1 MKKEMEPFH
10 QRKALSL
17 AIARIVQVAAV
28 GALSGLAALPATAQ
42 QAGSDDT
49 QSQPL
54 QRVEITGSNIRR
66 ADAET
71 PSPVQVITAE
81 DLQKSGYTTVAQVLQ
96 NITANGQGTLSQGF
110 SQAFAAGASGISLR
124 GLTTAATLVLID
136 GHRMAP
142 YPLSDDGQRSFVD
155 ISNIPFDAV
164 ERIEVLKDGAS
175 ATYGSDAMAGV
186 VNIILKKS
194 FVGTRVSVEG
204 GGATEGG
211 AGTIH
216 ASVMHGFG
224 DYNEDGYNAY
234 LSLEY
239 RHEDRVTYDQ
249 RDGDGLWQNL
259 NWSGYGGINKTPG
272 VITSVNPQPT
282 VYGGPYLT
290 NPNVSFSG
298 ASNSSVFNSSSQCS
312 SYAKLASGGCAYQNP
327 NAEISPETQNVN
339 VLGSFT
345 KKLSG
350 DWKLDLKASLFDS
363 EAEQYPAGSLLT
375 YPSSFSP
382 EPGAGGFAASAG
394 VAPHFISGINP
405 ISQITVPS
413 TYPGNTLGTAAVV
426 NGVITGAPTP
436 HTEIESKASR
446 VVADLTGTLGDWDID
461 TSLGYTKVGT
471 TQTVYGSLNYTALN
485 NALNAPNGSAQQ
497 WSLWGNNSQ
506 ALTNSIFPTT
516 SAYDTST
523 LEFAEFHASRS
534 LMTLGGGDLGFSAGG
549 SFIHRDINSPA
560 PLLISEG
567 IVSGND
573 AYVSGQENDAALFM
587 ELAAPITKTFEM
599 DGSLRFDHFNDVGN
613 ATTPKVG
620 FKWTPSDVFALRGTI
635 GTGFRAPNA
644 AEAGNSGTA
653 YLYNYMN
660 DPVLCPGGVPSSGN
674 IAKGSAVA
682 YCNYEPNYFNTSN
695 SNLKPEKSLLQTLGF
710 ILEPIKGWSTT
721 FDLYQVD
728 IKDQI
733 VEGQADYNSPVRGS
747 PISTLCADGNGGT
760 YTCTTSVGP
769 VLYYATEYINAN
781 STKTSGF
788 EVDSRY
794 RFKLGDYGTLL
805 TDLSWSHMMSYILTE
820 GGVAY
825 QLAGTHGP
833 IEIGGDTGN
842 PKDKVQ
848 LTFTWDRGPLEVA
861 TTFNWISSFDL
872 TDPTQGLTTCDLGAL
887 IGGEFPSG
895 GVPQEFCRVHSFLDT
910 DLSVRYK
917 WNKKLTLH
925 GSITNLFN
933 QAPPVDLDTYGGG
946 QLPFNPSDHLI
957 GAIGRSVNFGAIYNF

>member
-1 MKKEMEPFH
+1 MKKHMEPFH
-10 QRKALSL
+10 RRTALSL
-17 AIARIVQVAAV
+17 CVARICAL
-28 GALSGLAALPATAQ
+28 GALSSLAAVPAMAQ
-42 QAGSDDT
+42 QATAD
-49 QSQPL
+49 QAQPI

-124 GLTTAATLVLID
+124 GLTTSATLVLID

-211 AGTIH
+211 AGTVH

-224 DYNEDGYNAY
+224 DYATDGYNSY
-234 LSLEY
+234 ISLEY

-249 RDGDGLWQNL
+249 RAGDGLWQNL
-259 NWSGYGGINKTPG
+259 NWTSYGGINKTPG
-272 VITSVNPQPT
+272 VLTPTNPQPS

-290 NPNVSFSG
+290 NPNVAFSG
-298 ASNSSVFNSSSQCS
+298 ASNSSVFNSSSQCN
-312 SYAKLASGGCAYQNP
+312 SYAKLAAGGCAYQNP
-327 NAEISPETQNVN
+327 DAEISPETQNIN
-339 VLGSFT
+339 LLGSFT
-345 KKLSG
+345 KKLAG
-350 DWKLDLKASLFDS
+350 DWKLDLKASIFDS
-363 EAEQYPAGSLLT
+363 KAEQYPAGSLLT

-394 VAPHFISGINP
+394 VSPHFISGVNA
-405 ISQITVPS
+405 ISQVTVPS

-426 NGVITGAPTP
+426 NGVIMGAPTP
-436 HTEIESKASR
+436 HTEIDSKASR
-446 VVADLTGTLGDWDID
+446 IVADLSGTWGDWDID
-461 TSLGYTKVGT
+461 SSLGWTKVGT
-471 TQTVYGSLNYTALN
+471 NQTVYGSVNYTALN
-485 NALNAPNGSAQQ
+485 NALNAPNGSAAQ
-497 WSLWGNNSQ
+497 WNLWGNNSQ
-506 ALTNSIFPTT
+506 SLINQIFPTT

-534 LMTLGGGDLGFSAGG
+534 LMSLPGGDLGFSAGG
-549 SFIHRDINSPA
+549 SFIHRDIDSPA

-573 AYVSGQENDAALFM
+573 AYVEGQENDAALFM
-587 ELAAPITKTFEM
+587 EIVAPITKTLEL

-613 ATTPKVG
+613 ATTPKLG
-620 FKWTPSDVFALRGTI
+620 FKWTPTDVFALRGTI

-660 DPVLCPGGVPSSGN
+660 DPVLCPGGVPASGN

-682 YCNYEPNYFNTSN
+682 YCNYEPNYFNTST
-695 SNLKPEKSLLQTLGF
+695 SDLKPEKSLSQTLGF

-721 FDLYQVD
+721 FDLYQVN

-733 VEGQADYNSPVRGS
+733 VEGSADYNNPVRGS
-747 PISTLCADGNGGT
+747 PVSTLCADGNGGT

-769 VLYYATEYINAN
+769 VLYYATQYINAN

-794 RFKLGDYGTLL
+794 RFKLGEYGSLL
-805 TDLSWSHMMSYILTE
+805 TDLSWSHMMSYVINEDGTS
-820 GGVAY
+820 Y

-895 GVPQEFCRVHSFLDT
+895 GVPSQFCRVGSFLDT
-910 DLSVRYK
+910 DLTVRYK

-925 GSITNLFN
+925 GSVTNLFN

-946 QLPFNPSDHLI
+946 QLPYNPSDHLI
-957 GAIGRSVNFGAIYNF
+957 GAIGRSVSVGAIYNF

>member
-1 MKKEMEPFH
+1 MTKKMDPFH
-10 QRKALSL
+10 RRTAMSL
-17 AIARIVQVAAV
+17 AIGRATARIAAA
-28 GALSGLAALPATAQ
+28 GALSGLAALPAFAQ
-42 QAGSDDT
+42 QSSD
-49 QSQPL
+49 QQAV

-66 ADAET
+66 ADAEL
-71 PSPVQVITAE
+71 PSPVQVLTAD

-124 GLTTAATLVLID
+124 GLTTSATLVLID

-204 GGATEGG
+204 GVATEGG
-211 AGTIH
+211 AGTVH

-239 RHEDRVTYDQ
+239 RHENRVTYDQ
-249 RDGDGLWQNL
+249 RKGDGLWQNL
-259 NWSGYGGINKTPG
+259 DWSGYGGINKTPG

-282 VYGGPYLT
+282 VLGGPYLT
-290 NPNVSFSG
+290 NPNVAFSG
-298 ASNSSVFNSSSQCS
+298 ATNSSVFNSSSACS
-312 SYAKLASGGCAYQNP
+312 SYTMLAAGKCAWQSP
-327 NAEISPETQNVN
+327 DAELSPETQNIN
-339 VLGSFT
+339 LLGSFT

-363 EAEQYPAGSLLT
+363 KAEQYPAGSLLT

-382 EPGAGGFAASAG
+382 APGAGGFAASAG
-394 VAPHFISGINP
+394 VAPHFVSGINA

-426 NGVITGAPTP
+426 NGVITDAPTP
-436 HTEIESKASR
+436 HTDINSKASR
-446 VVADLTGTLGDWDID
+446 IVADLTGTLAGWDID
-461 TSLGYTKVGT
+461 TSLGYTKVAT
-471 TQTVYGSLNYTALN
+471 TQMVYGSVNYTALN
-485 NALNAPNGSAQQ
+485 NALNAANGSATQ

-506 ALTNSIFPTT
+506 SLINSIFPTT

-523 LEFAEFHASRS
+523 LEFGEFHASRS
-534 LMTLGGGDLGFSAGG
+534 LLALPGGDLGFSAGA
-549 SFIHRDINSPA
+549 SFIHRDIESPA

-567 IVSGND
+567 VVSGND
-573 AYVSGQENDAALFM
+573 AYVSGAQNDAAAFF
-587 ELAAPITKTFEM
+587 ELAAPVSKTLEI
-599 DGSLRFDHFNDVGN
+599 DGSVRFDHFNDSGN
-613 ATTPKVG
+613 ATTPKLG
-620 FKWTPSDVFALRGTI
+620 FKWTPSEVFALRGTI

-644 AEAGNSGTA
+644 AESGNSGTA
-653 YLYNYMN
+653 YLYNSMN
-660 DPVLCPGGVPSSGN
+660 DPILCPGGVPSTGN

-682 YCNYEPNYFNTSN
+682 YCNYQPNYFNTSN
-695 SNLKPEKSLLQTLGF
+695 ANLKPEKSLSQTLGF

-721 FDLYQVD
+721 FDLYQVT

-733 VEGQADYNSPVRGS
+733 VEGTADYDSPVRGS
-747 PISTLCADGNGGT
+747 PVSTLCADGNGGT

-769 VLYYATEYINAN
+769 VLYYATEYVNAN
-781 STKTSGF
+781 KTKTSGF

-794 RFKLGDYGTLL
+794 KWKMGDYGSLL
-805 TDLSWSHMMSYILTE
+805 TDLSWSHMMSYVITE
-820 GGVAY
+820 DGTSY

-848 LTFTWDRGPLEVA
+848 LSFTWDKGPWQVA
-861 TTFNWISSFDL
+861 TTFNWMSSFDL

-887 IGGEFPSG
+887 VGGEFPSG
-895 GVPQEFCRVHSFLDT
+895 GVPQQFCRVHSFLDT
-910 DLSVRYK
+910 DLAVRYQL
-917 WNKKLTLH
+917 NKKLTIH

-946 QLPFNPSDHLI
+946 QLPYNPSDHLV
-957 GAIGRSVNFGAIYNF
+957 GAIGRSVNVGAIYNF

>member
-1 MKKEMEPFH
+1 MKNKMEPFYK
-10 QRKALSL
+10 RRNLSL
-17 AIARIVQVAAV
+17 AIARIVALGAA
-28 GALSGLAALPATAQ
+28 SGLMAPALAQ
-42 QAGSDDT
+42 QAAGDAAT
-49 QSQPL
+49 V

-66 ADAET
+66 ADTET
-71 PSPVQVITAE
+71 PSPVQIISAD

-110 SQAFAAGASGISLR
+110 SQAFAAGASGLSLR
-124 GLTTAATLVLID
+124 GLTTSATLVLID

-211 AGTIH
+211 AGTVH
-216 ASVMHGFG
+216 ASVMHGVG

-234 LSLEY
+234 GSLEY
-239 RHEDRVTYDQ
+239 RHQNRVTYDQ
-249 RDGDGLWQNL
+249 RAGDGAWQNL

-272 VITSVNPQPT
+272 VISSVNPQPT
-282 VYGGPYLT
+282 VIGGPYLT
-290 NPNVSFSG
+290 NPNVAFSG
-298 ASNSSVFNSSSQCS
+298 ASNSSVFNSSSKCS
-312 SYAKLASGGCAYQNP
+312 SYAMLAAGGCAYQNP
-327 NAEISPETQNVN
+327 NAEISPETENIN
-339 VLGSFT
+339 LLGSFT
-345 KKLSG
+345 KKLADG
-350 DWKLDLKASLFDS
+350 WKLDVKASLFDS
-363 EAEQYPAGSLLT
+363 KAEQYPAGSLLT

-382 EPGAGGFAASAG
+382 APGAGGFAASAG
-394 VAPHFISGINP
+394 VAPHFVSGINA
-405 ISQITVPS
+405 ISAITVPAS
-413 TYPGNTLGTAAVV
+413 YPGNTLGTAAVV

-436 HTEIESKASR
+436 HTDINSKASR
-446 VVADLTGTLGDWDID
+446 LVADVSGTLGDWDID
-461 TSLGYTKVGT
+461 TSLGYTKVAT
-471 TQTVYGSLNYTALN
+471 TQTVYGSVNYTALN
-485 NALNAPNGSAQQ
+485 AALNRSVNPFNIWGS
-497 WSLWGNNSQ
+497 NS
-506 ALTNSIFPTT
+506 ASDLATIFPTT

-523 LEFAEFHASRS
+523 LEFGEFHAARS
-534 LMTLGGGDLGFSAGG
+534 LMQLPGGDLGFSAGV
-549 SFIHRDINSPA
+549 SFIHRDIESPA

-567 IVSGND
+567 LVSGND
-573 AYVSGQENDAALFM
+573 AYVSGAQNDAAAFM
-587 ELAAPITKTFEM
+587 ELVAPVLKTLEL
-599 DGSLRFDHFNDVGN
+599 DGSVRFDHFNDAGN

-620 FKWTPSDVFALRGTI
+620 FKWTPSEAFAMRGTL

-644 AEAGNSGTA
+644 AESGNSGTA

-682 YCNYEPNYFNTSN
+682 YCNYQPNYFNTSN
-695 SNLKPEKSLLQTLGF
+695 SNLKPEKSLSQTLGV

-721 FDLYQVD
+721 IDLYQVT

-733 VEGQADYNSPVRGS
+733 VEGTADYNSPVRGS
-747 PISTLCADGNGGT
+747 PVQTLCADGNGGT

-769 VLYYATEYINAN
+769 VLYYATQYINAN
-781 STKTSGF
+781 KTKTNGI
-788 EVDSRY
+788 ELDSRY
-794 RFKLGDYGTLL
+794 KFKLGDYGSLL
-805 TDLSWSHMMSYILTE
+805 ANLSWSHMMSYILTE
-820 GGVAY
+820 GGTSY

-848 LTFTWDRGPLEVA
+848 LTFTWDKGPWQVA

-887 IGGEFPSG
+887 VGGEFPSG
-895 GVPQEFCRVHSFLDT
+895 GVPQQFCRVGAFLDT
-910 DLSVRYK
+910 DLSVRYQLGKK
-917 WNKKLTLH
+917 WTFH
-925 GSITNLFN
+925 GSVTNVFN

-957 GAIGRSVNFGAIYNF
+957 GAIGRSVNIGAIYNF

>member
-1 MKKEMEPFH
+1 MTKKMDPFH
-10 QRKALSL
+10 RRTAVSL
-17 AIARIVQVAAV
+17 AVARIVAA
-28 GALSGLAALPATAQ
+28 GALSSLATLPAMAQ
-42 QAGSDDT
+42 QAASD
-49 QSQPL
+49 QQPV

-66 ADAET
+66 ADAEL
-71 PSPVQVITAE
+71 PSPVQVLSSE

-124 GLTTAATLVLID
+124 GLTTSATLVLID

-164 ERIEVLKDGAS
+164 ERIEILKDGAS

-204 GGATEGG
+204 GAATEGG
-211 AGTIH
+211 AGTVH

-239 RHEDRVTYDQ
+239 RHENRVTYDQ
-249 RDGDGLWQNL
+249 RSGDGLWQNL

-272 VITSVNPQPT
+272 VISSVNPQPS

-290 NPNVSFSG
+290 NPNVAFSG
-298 ASNSSVFNSSSQCS
+298 ASNSSAFNSSSACS
-312 SYAKLASGGCAYQNP
+312 SYAMLAAGKCAYQNP
-327 NAEISPETQNVN
+327 DAEISPETQNIN
-339 VLGSFT
+339 LLGSFT

-363 EAEQYPAGSLLT
+363 KAEQYPAGSLLT

-382 EPGAGGFAASAG
+382 APGAGGFAASAG
-394 VAPHFISGINP
+394 VSPHFVSGINA

-413 TYPGNTLGTAAVV
+413 TYTGNTLGTAAVV
-426 NGVITGAPTP
+426 NGVIVGAPTP
-436 HTEIESKASR
+436 HTDIESKASR
-446 VVADLTGTLGDWDID
+446 VVADLTGTLGAWDID
-461 TSLGYTKVGT
+461 TSLGYTKVAT
-471 TQTVYGSLNYTALN
+471 TQMVYGSVNYTALN
-485 NALNAPNGSAQQ
+485 NALNAPNGSAAQ
-497 WSLWGNNSQ
+497 WNLWGNNSQ
-506 ALTNSIFPTT
+506 SLINSIFPTT

-523 LEFAEFHASRS
+523 LEFGEFHASR
-534 LMTLGGGDLGFSAGG
+534 TLLALPGGDLGFSAGA
-549 SFIHRDINSPA
+549 SFIHRDIESPA

-567 IVSGND
+567 LVSGND
-573 AYVSGQENDAALFM
+573 AYVSGAQNDAAAFF
-587 ELAAPITKTFEM
+587 ELAAPVLKTLEI
-599 DGSLRFDHFNDVGN
+599 DGSVRFDHFNDSGN

-620 FKWTPSDVFALRGTI
+620 FKWTPSEVFALRGTI

-644 AEAGNSGTA
+644 AESGNSGTA

-660 DPVLCPGGVPSSGN
+660 DPILCPGGVPTSGN

-682 YCNYEPNYFNTSN
+682 YCNYQPNYFNTSN
-695 SNLKPEKSLLQTLGF
+695 SNLKPEKSLSQTLGF

-721 FDLYQVD
+721 FDLYQVN

-733 VEGQADYNSPVRGS
+733 VEGTADYNSPVRGS
-747 PISTLCADGNGGT
+747 PVQTLCADGNGGT

-769 VLYYATEYINAN
+769 VLYYATEYVNAN
-781 STKTSGF
+781 KTKTSGF

-794 RFKLGDYGTLL
+794 KWKMGDVGSLL
-805 TDLSWSHMMSYILTE
+805 TDLSWSHMMSYVITE
-820 GGVAY
+820 GGTSY

-848 LTFTWDRGPLEVA
+848 LGFTWDRGPWQVA
-861 TTFNWISSFDL
+861 TMFNWMSSFDL

-895 GVPQEFCRVHSFLDT
+895 GVPGQFCRVHSFLDT
-910 DLSVRYK
+910 DLSVRYQL
-917 WNKKLTLH
+917 NKKLTLH
-925 GSITNLFN
+925 GSITNVFN

-946 QLPFNPSDHLI
+946 QLPYNPSDHLI
-957 GAIGRSVNFGAIYNF
+957 GAIGRSVNVGAIYNF